1 VRGGLA
7 VVAFLLLPPAA
18 TPARAQEPAP
28 LEEYVGGLEAVRD
41 RLREGRL
48 EEARVAARDL
58 RSRAFAWGDET
69 LAADA
74 SALDAAAAASSAA
87 EAARAAARLS
97 SLVDALRAA
106 GGGEAGE
113 PRPEILR
120 RVAPADH
127 LVRGGAVGTLRV
139 TPRSLPEQVV
149 AALLSV
155 YDRVASALGRLLD
168 WLDSLRPQGTPK
180 IAARGDAAS
189 VAIVFAVAGVLVL
202 AFLAWRARGSRSPLA
217 AAESSATATAS
228 RRDEDPLSR
237 GAPEWERHAAELAAA
252 RRWREAIRA
261 WYHAALV
268 SLFRAGLLHYQKG
281 RTNWEYVARLDPGL
295 GWRPS
300 FIALTSLFDREW
312 YGRRASD
319 AEALAEC
326 ARGARAVLEAV
337 RGKEAA

>member
-1 VRGGLA
+1 
-7 VVAFLLLPPAA
+7 
-18 TPARAQEPAP
+18 
-28 LEEYVGGLEAVRD
+28 
-41 RLREGRL
+41 
-48 EEARVAARDL
+48 
-58 RSRAFAWGDET
+58 
-69 LAADA
+69 
-74 SALDAAAAASSAA
+74 
-87 EAARAAARLS
+87 
-97 SLVDALRAA
+97 A
-106 GGGEAGE
+106 GEEAGE

-120 RVAPADH
+120 RVAPADD
-127 LVRGGAVGTLRV
+127 LRRGGSVETLRV
-139 TPRSLPEQVV
+139 TPRSLPTQLGS
-149 AALLSV
+149 ALLAV
-155 YDRVASALGRLLD
+155 YDWIASAMRRLLD
-168 WLDSLRPQGTPK
+168 WLDSLRPPRAPK
-180 IAARGDAAS
+180 ARARGDAAT

-202 AFLAWRARGSRSPLA
+202 AFLAWRARGARSEA
-217 AAESSATATAS
+217 APEESSAPVAAS

-237 GAPEWERHAAELAAA
+237 GATEWERHAAELAAA

-326 ARGARAVLEAV
+326 ARVGRAVLEAV
-337 RGKEAA
+337 RGKEAR